1 MAYQITS
8 QCISCDLCVSVCP
21 TNAVK
26 VVDGNHWIDPEL
38 CTNCFGTV
46 YSVPQCQASC
56 PVCTGCVKQPNDY
69 WEGWFANYNR
79 SLAKLTK
86 KQDYWERWF
95 NYYSKT
101 FSEKLSRHQSE
112 VIGVSG

>member
-1 MAYQITS
+1 
-8 QCISCDLCVSVCP
+8 
-21 TNAVK
+21 
-26 VVDGNHWIDPEL
+26 
-38 CTNCFGTV
+38 
-46 YSVPQCQASC
+46 
-56 PVCTGCVKQPNDY
+56 VKQPNDY